1 MPRPDPRCR
10 TVKHAGPLFQK
21 TNDRPKAQVAW
32 RNRFVAR
39 LFSTELVENIGILSD
54 HTTWTATLPLET
66 GGQDMAHYLELDT
79 KTLQHPPLILV
90 LAGGRQRRRHFWR
103 SLELTG
109 IDYRTVDIDGG
120 QKSAPP
126 KSAPPKSGAPKSGAQ
141 TSGARTTGG
150 YTSDS
155 LHRNTLVNRISLAV
169 YRARRPVVLV
179 AHGIGCVVA
188 AWWAE
193 YERPACGNPVLG
205 AVLVEPPDVD
215 RPGTDP
221 VLARLGSC
229 PRGAWPFPSFLVS
242 DIGQEDALRRSHR
255 MLAADWGS
263 RLAEITRDPR
273 MARMSAHG
281 PAPEA
286 RLVARLLAESG
297 IAPRAVVAD
306 SARADPVTPDPA
318 PADMAPAEPMFGHA
332 GRPRSLPQRI
342 GDAVGQIVRW

>member
-1 MPRPDPRCR
+1 
-10 TVKHAGPLFQK
+10 
-21 TNDRPKAQVAW
+21 
-32 RNRFVAR
+32 
-39 LFSTELVENIGILSD
+39 
-54 HTTWTATLPLET
+54 
-66 GGQDMAHYLELDT
+66 MAHYLELDT
-79 KTLQHPPLILV
+79 ETLQHPPLILV

-120 QKSAPP
+120 QKSPPP
-126 KSAPPKSGAPKSGAQ
+126 KSPPPKSGAQ

-242 DIGQEDALRRSHR
+242 DLRQEDALRRSHR

-286 RLVARLLAESG
+286 RLVARLLAERG

-306 SARADPVTPDPA
+306 SA
-318 PADMAPAEPMFGHA
+318 PADMAPAGPMFGHA